1 MKHISREQLIH
12 EYCKYT
18 VDKMDEE
25 TLKNIAVVTLIANIK
40 GENEEGSTYADWEDY
55 VARKDG
61 LHKSE
66 DLLEMIKPAVNM
78 VESKNEG

>member
-1 MKHISREQLIH
+1 MKHITREELIL
-12 EYCKYT
+12 EFCQFT
-18 VDKMDEE
+18 ADKMDEE

-66 DLLEMIKPAVNM
+66 DLLDMIKPAVNM
-78 VESKNEG
+78 VERKNEG

>member
-25 TLKNIAVVTLIANIK
+25 TLRRIAVINLLAHIDQETDMA
-40 GENEEGSTYADWEDY
+40 TWEDY
-55 VARKDG
+55 VAQMEG
-61 LHKSE
+61 LHTAE
-66 DLLEMIKPAVNM
+66 ELLELIKPSM
-78 VESKNEG
+78 LLREKNEG

>member
-1 MKHISREQLIH
+1 MKHITREDFIH
-12 EYCKYT
+12 EYCEYV

>member
-1 MKHISREQLIH
+1 MKHITREDFIQ
-12 EYCKYT
+12 EYCEYV

-61 LHKSE
+61 LHTSE
-66 DLLEMIKPAVNM
+66 DLLDMIKPAVNM
-78 VESKNEG
+78 VESGNDK

>member
-1 MKHISREQLIH
+1 MKHISREELIL
-12 EYCKYT
+12 EFCRFT
-18 VDKMDEE
+18 ADKMDED

-40 GENEEGSTYADWEDY
+40 PENEEGSTYADWEDY

-66 DLLEMIKPAVNM
+66 DLLDMIKPAVNM
-78 VESKNEG
+78 VEPKDEK

>member
-1 MKHISREQLIH
+1 MKHITREEMNLEICRFTS
-12 EYCKYT
+12 E
-18 VDKMDEE
+18 KMDLE

-78 VESKNEG
+78 VENKNEG